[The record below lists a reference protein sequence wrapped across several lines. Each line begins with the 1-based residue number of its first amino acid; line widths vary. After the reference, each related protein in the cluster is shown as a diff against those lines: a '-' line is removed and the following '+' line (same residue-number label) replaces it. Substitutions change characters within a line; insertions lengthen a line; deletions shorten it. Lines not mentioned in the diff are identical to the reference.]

1 MSGMTE
7 AVVFST
13 IENAEKVLAAPYS
26 SLPWGWPCLNGAGP
40 WSQGILIYFAPISCA
55 SDEADTAL
63 EGGYNFVHPQY
74 HEGLLTAG
82 TINPYREDKW
92 DYDWFAI
99 RNAWYFYD
107 RVDMVNDGTPQSYIN
122 QRKAEALGLVAQR

>member
-1 MSGMTE
+1 MWSCQDFLEEPSDVSGQTE
-7 AVVFST
+7 EVVFST
-13 IENAEKVLAAPYS
+13 IETAEQVLAAPYS
-26 SLPWGWPCLNGAGP
+26 SLPWGWPALNGNGP
-40 WSQGILIYFAPISCA
+40 WSQGILIYFAPISTA

-74 HEGLLTAG
+74 HEGLLTAA

-107 RVDMVNDGTPQSYIN
+107 KVDMVNDASELYQS
-122 QRKAEALGLVAQR
+122 A